1 MFKNLIYFDNIKIA
15 EYGALLEGKKHV
27 AIRNVKVSSNKSAS
41 AKIPLVSAAING
53 NNEMEG
59 VIVENLLLDCNEF
72 EELLAD
78 KGTDNYFNFLEDDYD
93 SETIPRTSIVRFEG
107 GFKIPEEFDMMDLI
121 NQFKPM
127 LSSSMDIKDDKEEEL
142 FNKIF
147 AKESTKIPAFL
158 DSDSFNNRIGFA
170 KLNSQNLLYELEH
183 LEDFE
188 DEDVTIIAKVL
199 SRKDVKQNKPIVLF
213 DIMKDLLSLSRG
225 IRRQVG
231 QEQMSGLNS
240 IESNEDV
247 IIFEV
252 LAIYQ

>member
-1 MFKNLIYFDNIKIA
+1 MFKNLIYFDNIKVA

-27 AIRNVKVSSNKSAS
+27 AIRNVKVSSSKTAS
-41 AKIPLVSAAING
+41 TKIPVISAGING
-53 NNEMEG
+53 NNEIEG
-59 VIVENLLLDCNEF
+59 EIVENLLLDCNEF
-72 EELLAD
+72 EELLTD
-78 KGTDNYFNFLEDDYD
+78 KGTDNYFDFLEYDYD

-127 LSSSMDIKDDKEEEL
+127 LSSSMNIKNAQEEEL
-142 FNKIF
+142 LSKVF

-158 DSDSFNNRIGFA
+158 DSDSFENRLGFA

-199 SRKDVKQNKPIVLF
+199 SRKNVKQNKPIVLF
-213 DIMKDLLSLSRG
+213 DIMKDLFSLSRG

-231 QEQMSGLNS
+231 QDKMDGLSS